1 MKNYLMNL
9 ACRGAGLGPWT
20 GTQSVEH
27 VRPGRNPSVINGHQ
41 AVEHMTGP
49 FETDVPSPAG
59 FEIPGE
65 SGEGAEGR
73 MDRNQAVKATEA
85 VTPWSSVEDR
95 PENPGRMEVPR
106 QRNEVTEMSD
116 LQVTTKPM
124 GPAVTGNQDMEIHT
138 EVATL
143 ETSQTRRTSQG
154 HGPDVVV
161 ASDKPKKQDAGDEPY
176 PVKLPRPVV
185 EPAIMFEKNRKG
197 PKGDIK
203 DAPSFIDRS
212 IPSSSPAGGIENV
225 LFRQDTP
232 DYSTRRWTE
241 RPNVGNA
248 QTVWFQK
255 NELSHTLETGVK
267 HSRKV
272 SEHRMPETLEKTMP
286 LVRPSADPSS
296 PLVTAA
302 VSGPQAAGPD
312 ERGRSTKSQQSVTVR
327 IGRVE
332 VRAIHEAGKTP
343 PLRLPGSTPSR
354 SGFNDYL
361 SLRNY
366 AYSEP

>member
-1 MKNYLMNL
+1 MNNYLMNL

-20 GTQSVEH
+20 GTRSVEH
-27 VRPGRNPSVINGHQ
+27 VRPGRNPSVIHGLQ
-41 AVEHMTGP
+41 AVEPTTGP
-49 FETDVPSPAG
+49 FETDVPSPTG
-59 FEIPGE
+59 F
-65 SGEGAEGR
+65 
-73 MDRNQAVKATEA
+73 
-85 VTPWSSVEDR
+85 EDR
-95 PENPGRMEVPR
+95 PENPGRMEVPQ

-116 LQVTTKPM
+116 LRVTTKPI
-124 GPAVTGNQDMEIHT
+124 GPTVTGNQDMEIHT
-138 EVATL
+138 ELAPL
-143 ETSQTRRTSQG
+143 ETGQTRRKSQG

-161 ASDKPKKQDAGDEPY
+161 ASDKPKKQVLADSDELY
-176 PVKLPRPVV
+176 PVDSPRPVV

-203 DAPSFIDRS
+203 DAPGFIDRS
-212 IPSSSPAGGIENV
+212 IPSSSTASGIENV

-232 DYSTRRWTE
+232 DYSTRRRTE

-248 QTVWFQK
+248 QTVRFQK
-255 NELSHTLETGVK
+255 NELFHTLETGVK

-272 SEHRMPETLEKTMP
+272 SGHRMPGTLEKTMP

-296 PLVTAA
+296 PLVAAA
-302 VSGPQAAGPD
+302 VSGPQADGPD

-332 VRAIHEAGKTP
+332 VRAIHKAGKTP

-354 SGFNDYL
+354 SGFDDYL

-366 AYSEP
+366 AYSES